1 MKKESLCFHIKVLI
15 HNTYRWHNVHNNF
28 WVEKR
33 WNKKIWKKERK
44 IKDRKKAK
52 SNKKKKNRLTNLS
65 FALNTPSK
73 STMVLVLDV
82 KFLPK
87 LEASLD
93 AWENFMCV
101 CVYMDLYLVLPYSS
115 QVSPWLLLLSTTR
128 WLYCA
133 LFEGPVLLFLLIA
146 RCCRYFHH
154 LTRLKET
161 TLILNSYYL
170 PRG

>member
-28 WVEKR
+28 LSREEMKQKDL
-33 WNKKIWKKERK
+33 KK
-44 IKDRKKAK
+44 RKKNK
-52 SNKKKKNRLTNLS
+52 RQKKKQRAIKKKRLTNLS
-65 FALNTPSK
+65 FALNSPSK

-82 KFLPK
+82 KFPPK

-128 WLYCA
+128 WLYCV

-154 LTRLKET
+154 LIRLKET